1 MKHLKDNNETY
12 IGHLIFAIKVGINFV
27 VSGVFF
33 MIHGIF
39 PFIPIPKLFNFE
51 SMVHK
56 INEWNDYVIER
67 LQK

>member
-1 MKHLKDNNETY
+1 
-12 IGHLIFAIKVGINFV
+12 
-27 VSGVFF
+27 